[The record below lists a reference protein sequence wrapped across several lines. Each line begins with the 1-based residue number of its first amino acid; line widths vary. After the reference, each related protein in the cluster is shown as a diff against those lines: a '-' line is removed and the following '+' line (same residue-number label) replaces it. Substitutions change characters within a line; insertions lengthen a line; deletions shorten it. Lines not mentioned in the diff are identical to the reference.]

1 MYYFIIIT
9 FYLKQSKEEW
19 KMLGTSG
26 VFDYVNVLST
36 SLDAASK
43 RNDIIANNIANVDT
57 PNYKRKDISFE
68 TELKNAFA
76 NASEDTVD
84 ARVKNLNL
92 SSMGQNVYT
101 DYSELSYRSDGNNV
115 DIDTENAILAEN
127 QIKYNGLMEL
137 LNKDFDFLKSVMN

>member
-1 MYYFIIIT
+1 
-9 FYLKQSKEEW
+9 
-19 KMLGTSG
+19 MLSTSG
-26 VFDYVNVLST
+26 VFDYINVLGT

-43 RNDIIANNIANVDT
+43 RNELIANNIANVDT
-57 PNYKRKDISFE
+57 PEYKRKDISFE

-76 NASEDTVD
+76 NATESTVD

-101 DYSELSYRSDGNNV
+101 DYSELSYRYDGNNV

-127 QIKYNGLMEL
+127 QIKYQGLMSL
-137 LNKDFDFLKSVMN
+137 LNKDFEALQSVMK

>member
-43 RNDIIANNIANVDT
+43 RNAIIANNIANVNT

-84 ARVKNLNL
+84 ARVKNLDL
-92 SSMGQNVYT
+92 DTMGQNVYT
-101 DYSELSYRSDGNNV
+101 DYSELSYRYDGNNV
-115 DIDTENAILAEN
+115 DIDTENGILAKN